1 MHTALYRCTFKKKAA
16 RSVECELAARRRVR
30 RRGDLLEAWR
40 GLIGLSVGDGLVRL
54 WTMTRIARRR
64 VTAVQPVT

>member
-1 MHTALYRCTFKKKAA
+1 MLVQIRLSRTVRPCTQRRTVVLFKKKAA

-40 GLIGLSVGDGLVRL
+40 WHGYDIRDTGCD
-54 WTMTRIARRR
+54 
-64 VTAVQPVT
+64 VTDPPD